1 MRYKVEFIFMKN
13 KKIKK
18 ANLPFDKMSEKEKNY
33 VAIILEE
40 VRSNFAVFGETLG
53 GFGDKLELV
62 RQKGDA
68 TFEEVGR
75 IKGEIIVIKE
85 DIVVIKEDIVVIKED
100 IVVVKKDIVVIK
112 KDIVGIKG
120 EMKGMNN
127 RLDKI
132 ESEVLSIRNEI
143 EMLKMILTK
152 KVDIDYVE
160 KLEIR
165 LRTVENHLKLS
176 VV

>member
-1 MRYKVEFIFMKN
+1 MKN
-13 KKIKK
+13 KKINPVRDKKPKISVISNGIKK
-18 ANLPFDKMSEKEKNY
+18 ANLPFDKMSEKEKDY

-85 DIVVIKEDIVVIKED
+85 DIVE
-100 IVVVKKDIVVIK
+100 
-112 KDIVGIKG
+112 IKG
-120 EMKGMNN
+120 EMKEMNN
-127 RLDKI
+127 RLDRI
-132 ESEVLSIRNEI
+132 ESEVLSIRSEI